1 MLAAGAGSGHTVLGS
16 VPTSRSAD
24 EFGTAECDGVQGTT
38 SGVGD
43 IGVGSDDDQEVSEAG
58 RGSSDVGGLG
68 VQVGHAGSEHHESAS
83 TWQRGSGSEQT
94 AEPGGASLV
103 GNGLGEGVVVT
114 DKVGLGDAQC
124 GDHGR
129 RREVQNLEV
138 MDVCRADPAEHL
150 EGVYAAVEEVA
161 EQLSPRCL
169 LLV

>member
-1 MLAAGAGSGHTVLGS
+1 M
-16 VPTSRSAD
+16 
-24 EFGTAECDGVQGTT
+24 
-38 SGVGD
+38 
-43 IGVGSDDDQEVSEAG
+43 
-58 RGSSDVGGLG
+58 
-68 VQVGHAGSEHHESAS
+68 QVGHAGSEHHESAS

-169 LLV
+169 PWSDAYHTPGPPWRWYRPSLRAGSENASSARDGEP